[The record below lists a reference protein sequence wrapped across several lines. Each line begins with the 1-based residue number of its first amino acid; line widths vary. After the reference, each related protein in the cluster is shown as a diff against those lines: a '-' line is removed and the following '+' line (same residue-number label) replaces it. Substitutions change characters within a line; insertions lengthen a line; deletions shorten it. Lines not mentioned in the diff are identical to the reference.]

1 VQLPV
6 KYSRLHD
13 VFPVSLLEKWYSG
26 QDQKLLPLPE
36 LVDGEEEW
44 EVEDIVDHKNVGD
57 ERRFLVKWAGWP
69 AEYNTW
75 EPREHFANAKKII
88 TAYEQKAYVGI
99 FEGGEYCEEVR
110 WKDPAPSAQHLHRDL
125 GCGIFCFYS
134 VVSLVLFSGRSHI
147 HEDIGCWTFMLL
159 FREKVVAAV
168 FLLSK
173 YTGPEPR
180 ELQL

>member
-110 WKDPAPSAQHLHRDL
+110 WKDPAPSAQRPAPPSGSWMRDFL
-125 GCGIFCFYS
+125 FLFCCFIGS
-134 VVSLVLFSGRSHI
+134 VFWEES
-147 HEDIGCWTFMLL
+147 
-159 FREKVVAAV
+159 
-168 FLLSK
+168 
-173 YTGPEPR
+173 YP
-180 ELQL
+180 